1 MYIDYKLEGKYVTL
15 RSVEESDA
23 EFILSVRNDPRISK
37 YLPPL
42 NVTVEQQRQWIA
54 KQRADKDS
62 YYFLMLLPNGDPIG
76 SISVYDIE
84 GETAETGRF
93 CSLGDPMSNIETCLM
108 LNDFCFDVIGLKS
121 VHIWVYEGNKSV
133 IALNQSFGYVWTDS
147 KKDIKGEPFKVGVL
161 TQSKWLEKKEK
172 IQKRIRLINK

>member
-42 NVTVEQQRQWIA
+42 IVTVEQQRQWIA
-54 KQRADKDS
+54 RQRDDNNS
-62 YYFLMLLPNGDPIG
+62 YYFLMETPKGEAIG

-84 GETAETGRF
+84 SDTAETGRF
-93 CSLGDPMSNIETCLM
+93 CSLGDPVSNIETCIL
-108 LNDFCFDVIGLKS
+108 LNDFCFDIIGIQTI
-121 VHIWVYEGNKSV
+121 HIWVYEGNKSV
-133 IALNQSFGYVWTDS
+133 ISLNQSFGYEWIES
-147 KKDIKGEPFKVGVL
+147 KVDTKGEPYKVGIL
-161 TQSKWLEKKEK
+161 TKDKW
-172 IQKRIRLINK
+172 QNKRENILKRLSLIK